1 MLGPTADHS
10 GLQSSAVELACWR
23 DLASDCPG
31 TVRGISLS
39 PSVGARRSA
48 AAARGTQCEVSSF
61 FPRQRSDIIGA
72 ASLTFAPDAKA
83 AHAAPDAL
91 VDEALP
97 SSHSCTMLPATAS
110 ISKESHPIE
119 VHA

>member
-1 MLGPTADHS
+1 MCS
-10 GLQSSAVELACWR
+10 LQL
-23 DLASDCPG
+23 
-31 TVRGISLS
+31 
-39 PSVGARRSA
+39 
-48 AAARGTQCEVSSF
+48 
-61 FPRQRSDIIGA
+61 PRQRSDIIGA

-83 AHAAPDAL
+83 APDAL

-97 SSHSCTMLPATAS
+97 SSYSCTMLPATAS